1 MIYIVMHDV
10 IQWNDY
16 VKGTCSSC
24 CINLLPLTDP
34 ISYSWISIYQ
44 CLNKRDEKGLSVL
57 PCPDELGTSN
67 KHFSSRSLDIIAHAI
82 HPHILLWGVH
92 VDAPQGSH
100 RIGCHVDAFIKVSKM
115 IFPVAVTSHLYAHVA
130 GISSNLQ
137 QKTQGDRTDSR
148 SWTTTADNPRT
159 R

>member
-34 ISYSWISIYQ
+34 IPYSWISIYQ

-67 KHFSSRSLDIIAHAI
+67 KHFIAFSWYHCTCNSSPYSFVRSSRRCSSRFTQNRLSRRRFYQSFQNDL
-82 HPHILLWGVH
+82 PSG
-92 VDAPQGSH
+92 GNKS
-100 RIGCHVDAFIKVSKM
+100 FICTCCRYKFKS
-115 IFPVAVTSHLYAHVA
+115 PAEDPRW
-130 GISSNLQ
+130 SNWQPKLN
-137 QKTQGDRTDSR
+137 DY
-148 SWTTTADNPRT
+148 SW
-159 R
+159 